1 MGLFDRET
9 WLFINSFT
17 PLIALTV
24 SFLALILSAVSAIKT
39 WRTNSLQSKHQ
50 ERLVNLETA
59 REQDRQR
66 LAQSAEVSALIDRG
80 ERPFMN
86 GTVKRY
92 WLVIRN
98 DGRALARNV
107 RVLLDGKP
115 FIEHAL
121 VPDGEEEIMTIGSGI
136 EHRYN
141 LAVSQ
146 KSERVAHVLIQWD
159 DDSGEPR
166 RWESKLQIVR
176 RGLSWLD
183 DDEL

>member
-1 MGLFDRET
+1 MFDRET

-17 PLIALTV
+17 PLIAIAV
-24 SFLALILSAVSAIKT
+24 SLLALILSAVSTIQT
-39 WRTNSLQSKHQ
+39 WRTNSLQIKHQ
-50 ERLVNLETA
+50 KRLVNLETA

-66 LAQSAEVSALIDRG
+66 LAQSAEVWASIDRDD
-80 ERPFMN
+80 RPFMN
-86 GTVKRY
+86 GTIKRY

-98 DGRALARNV
+98 DGRVLARNV

-121 VPDGEEEIMTIGSGI
+121 IPDGEEEITTIGSGI

-141 LAVSQ
+141 LAVSK

-176 RGLSWLD
+176 RGFGWW
-183 DDEL
+183 DDE